1 MSLRLNQASKPQHR
15 ALRLPRRRR
24 PRRSRIPAPRELR
37 RRRRRLCARF
47 QSLPQRATRHP
58 ASRPLTA
65 SPRIK
70 IRNQLWS
77 APRKHGV
84 YGLANKPAQRPA
96 GNKKKKWVAACHPF
110 LFGRP
115 VRPPRGPPQ
124 TIVVRLGA
132 IQRAGLSLGVRL
144 AYCSKARRST
154 FTAFGGKF
162 FTPSQSPDRLSHA
175 AKRLFQRSVF
185 FHRKTNHSVQF
196 HSGCGV
202 LVTTRRQLASRSSRV
217 TACPRAKKK
226 GRSMRSGPVRSFV
239 VKAESEVRR
248 FCLSSVP
255 GDFRMQA
262 RATTTSTAS
271 RSHST
276 SDHLLSVVAAANKLA
291 LFGRFEK
298 PARLLVPEHALR

>member
-115 VRPPRGPPQ
+115 VRPPRARRKP
-124 TIVVRLGA
+124 
-132 IQRAGLSLGVRL
+132 LSSAWAQYSAL
-144 AYCSKARRST
+144 AYHWAYVLRKARRPDARRFRLMVGNSSPPAHPPIGCPTQQKAYFSATFSST
-154 FTAFGGKF
+154 GKRI
-162 FTPSQSPDRLSHA
+162 TRLSFIQA
-175 AKRLFQRSVF
+175 VVF
-185 FHRKTNHSVQF
+185 WLQPD
-196 HSGCGV
+196 
-202 LVTTRRQLASRSSRV
+202 TRRADDYRASPW
-217 TACPRAKKK
+217 PRPRKRAA
-226 GRSMRSGPVRSFV
+226 P
-239 VKAESEVRR
+239 SE
-248 FCLSSVP
+248 
-255 GDFRMQA
+255 
-262 RATTTSTAS
+262 
-271 RSHST
+271 
-276 SDHLLSVVAAANKLA
+276 AA
-291 LFGRFEK
+291 
-298 PARLLVPEHALR
+298 P